1 MAGELISTENEQIQ
15 RDTIVSRI
23 LGDIREN
30 RIILLPDFKGERGA
44 VSDHIAL
51 LNVGIE
57 DNSYGGKIGEYR
69 YQFEGEEDLLHLIV
83 VRNDQAKLSAEEAQ
97 QVTSFL
103 YPGVPTAMMWFKP
116 GEYSHHFYIG
126 HDVLLEYLD

>member
-1 MAGELISTENEQIQ
+1 MAIHLSPTPDERSKRDCVIAQILA
-15 RDTIVSRI
+15 DVKS
-23 LGDIREN
+23 N
-30 RIILLPDFKGERGA
+30 SPILLPAFVAARVEQ
-44 VSDHIAL
+44 SDHIAL

-57 DNSYGGKIGEYR
+57 ENAYGGVVGDFR

-83 VRNDQAKLSAEEAQ
+83 VRVDQSALSAEEAQ
-97 QVTSFL
+97 EVTSFL